1 MSSVSTLA
9 VVEGASCEGHLRPFY
24 FTVVF
29 WGARHRG
36 YFTDLLVASLLSPNN
51 IPSLKRDRRSKFLI
65 VTTKQDWE
73 VLQRQHL
80 FQQLC
85 QYVEPVFLEMPFPN
99 EHDLKML
106 VMSKGHKQVS
116 LMAYKDE
123 AYGVYLAPDLILS
136 DGSVA
141 AMERLAEQGEKVV
154 LCVAIRFCQETLLPA
169 LEQSGFLKAERP
181 LAISSRELMALALRN
196 LHTETLRYEFD
207 AAYFADYP
215 ISVFWWETPG
225 RGMIIHSFS
234 WAPLVVDY
242 GHLKAHDTSTFE
254 KWTLDGDYIFR
265 NFPEPSDVYVVNDS
279 DEIALVSFTKES
291 ELHFDLVPDP
301 KKANYGVL
309 TETYKIG
316 LVRSLLSS
324 DVMDPLKRRIFPQ
337 RVLLHSEPITATW
350 DAAMTQSAKIVR
362 DVCRSPTKEDQF
374 HLDIIN
380 ESGNGPLVKAI
391 VEQLAV
397 KGKENVSKT
406 GLRKFILVWV
416 LFIRPKRFFTEQIVA
431 LERLLRGKASWTAS
445 LLWFWRYR
453 RFLWWRLKEKLGI
466 VEERGYRWQ
475 DGGWAEPD
483 LSLMCPLFS
492 INWLWTHRAWVWK
505 NRHLWGS
512 WLKHNYGFAPILSK
526 KKRHQADENSTKKVV

>member
-1 MSSVSTLA
+1 MTPVSTLA
-9 VVEGASCEGHLRPFY
+9 VVERSSQPAYLRPFY

-29 WGARHRG
+29 WGAEHRG
-36 YFTDLLVASLLSPNN
+36 YFTNLLVSSLLSPGN
-51 IPSLKRDRRSKFLI
+51 IPSLKKERRNKFLI
-65 VTTKQDWE
+65 VTTLYDWE
-73 VLQRQHL
+73 ALQDHPL
-80 FQQLC
+80 FQLLC
-85 QYVEPVFLEMPFPN
+85 RYVEPIFFEMPFPQK
-99 EHDLKML
+99 HDLKML

-116 LMAYKDE
+116 MKAFEDG
-123 AYGVYLAPDLILS
+123 AYGVYVTPDLILS

-141 AMERLAEQGEKVV
+141 AMERLVEQGKKVV
-154 LCVAIRFCQETLLPA
+154 LCVAIRFCQETMLPA
-169 LEQSGFLKAERP
+169 LEQDGFLKAGQP
-181 LAISSRELMALALRN
+181 LSISSRALISLALRN
-196 LHTETLRYEFD
+196 LHSETLRYEFD
-207 AAYFADYP
+207 APYFADSP
-215 ISVFWWETPG
+215 ISVYWWQTSG

-242 GHLKAHDTSTFE
+242 GALKSHDTSTFE
-254 KWTLDGDYIFR
+254 EWTLDGDYIFR
-265 NFPEPSDVYVVNDS
+265 NFPEPNDVYVVNDS

-316 LVRSLLSS
+316 LVRTLLSS

-337 RVLLHSEPITATW
+337 KVLLHSDHITLAW
-350 DAAMTQSAKIVR
+350 DEMISRSARIIK
-362 DVCRSPTKEDQF
+362 DACRSPTKEEQF
-374 HLDIIN
+374 DLDIICQ
-380 ESGNGPLVKAI
+380 SDNGA
-391 VEQLAV
+391 LARSILERLAF
-397 KGKENVSKT
+397 KGKENVSRVEI
-406 GLRKFILVWV
+406 RKFILVWIM
-416 LFIRPKRFFTEQIVA
+416 FIRPKRFLAKQIFA
-431 LERLLRGKASWTAS
+431 LERFFRGETSWSATLFWS
-445 LLWFWRYR
+445 WRYR